1 MSQKD
6 FQILAKKIGVGF
18 VVYFIPLLILAGGLF
33 LLQRLL
39 KK

>member
-18 VVYFIPLLILAGGLF
+18 IVYLIPLLILGGGLL
-33 LLQRLL
+33 LLQTFL

>member
-1 MSQKD
+1 MSKKD

-18 VVYFIPLLILAGGLF
+18 VVYFIPLLILAGGLL
-33 LLQRLL
+33 LLQTFV